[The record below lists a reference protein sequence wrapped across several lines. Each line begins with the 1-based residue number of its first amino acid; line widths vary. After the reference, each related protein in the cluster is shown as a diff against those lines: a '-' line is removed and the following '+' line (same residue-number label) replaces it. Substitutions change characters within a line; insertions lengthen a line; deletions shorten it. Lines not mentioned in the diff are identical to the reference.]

1 MDGQQEEPVL
11 PPETVAQRMSR
22 PIYFPVSPLKLVVL
36 ATCTFG
42 LYEIYWF
49 YRHWG
54 VVRERHNSGIM
65 PFARAFFA
73 PLFCYSLFKRIQTT
87 GVSCN
92 ISRSI
97 APGPLAAGW
106 IVFSILARLPDPFWL
121 ATFLAVFFLVPVQM
135 AANEINLA
143 SSPNHDTNS
152 KFSGWNIAGV
162 VIGGPLFVLALV
174 GTLLP
179 PK

>member
-73 PLFCYSLFKRIQTT
+73 HCSAIHSLREFRPLECPVIYRGLSLRVLSLLGGLF
-87 GVSCN
+87 
-92 ISRSI
+92 SR
-97 APGPLAAGW
+97 
-106 IVFSILARLPDPFWL
+106 
-121 ATFLAVFFLVPVQM
+121 FLQGCP
-135 AANEINLA
+135 
-143 SSPNHDTNS
+143 TR
-152 KFSGWNIAGV
+152 SG
-162 VIGGPLFVLALV
+162 
-174 GTLLP
+174 
-179 PK
+179 

>member
-1 MDGQQEEPVL
+1 MSEQQEQSVPAV
-11 PPETVAQRMSR
+11 ETVAPPMSR
-22 PIYFPVSPLKLVVL
+22 TMYFPVSPLKLFVMSI
-36 ATCTFG
+36 CTFG
-42 LYEIYWF
+42 LYEMYWF

-54 VVRERHNSGIM
+54 FVRQRENSDIM

-73 PLFCYSLFKRIQTT
+73 PLFCYSLFKRVRTT
-87 GVSCN
+87 GESCN
-92 ISRSI
+92 ISRTI

-106 IVFSILARLPDPFWL
+106 FVLTVFSKLPDPFWL
-121 ATFLAVFFLVPVQM
+121 ATFLAVFFLIPVQM

-143 SSPNHDTNS
+143 TSPNHNPNS
-152 KFSGWNIAGV
+152 NFSRADIAAV
-162 VIGGPLFVLALV
+162 VIGGLLFVLAVV

>member
-54 VVRERHNSGIM
+54 VVRERHNSGIV

-73 PLFCYSLFKRIQTT
+73 PLFCYSLFKVPTSASTNKGPPITT
-87 GVSCN
+87 PAMFHPENLLLVS
-92 ISRSI
+92 
-97 APGPLAAGW
+97 
-106 IVFSILARLPDPFWL
+106 
-121 ATFLAVFFLVPVQM
+121 
-135 AANEINLA
+135 
-143 SSPNHDTNS
+143 
-152 KFSGWNIAGV
+152 
-162 VIGGPLFVLALV
+162 
-174 GTLLP
+174 
-179 PK
+179 

>member
-1 MDGQQEEPVL
+1 VGDDAGDCREIAVALTTKCPGQLMQSARLPSIDFLSVWSKLASSPIMSEQQEQPVL
-11 PPETVAQRMSR
+11 DAETVAQPMSR
-22 PIYFPVSPLKLVVL
+22 TMYFPVSPLKLVVM

-42 LYEIYWF
+42 LYEVYWF

-54 VVRERHNSGIM
+54 FVRVREKSDIR

-73 PLFCYSLFKRIQTT
+73 PLFCYSLFKRIETT

-106 IVFSILARLPDPFWL
+106 FVFTILARLPDPF
-121 ATFLAVFFLVPVQM
+121 
-135 AANEINLA
+135 
-143 SSPNHDTNS
+143 
-152 KFSGWNIAGV
+152 
-162 VIGGPLFVLALV
+162 
-174 GTLLP
+174 
-179 PK
+179 